1 MTLNH
6 FTVKNEKAGETN
18 SEFSFVCIASC
29 VVAFIKSSPR
39 LSSKLGQ
46 KTDPRSITLIF
57 SEVSFFIYVQQSA
70 SLHASSS
77 HANQPDEIINRMH

>member
-18 SEFSFVCIASC
+18 SVISFVCIASC
-29 VVAFIKSSPR
+29 VAFIKTSLR
-39 LSSKLGQ
+39 LSSQLGQ